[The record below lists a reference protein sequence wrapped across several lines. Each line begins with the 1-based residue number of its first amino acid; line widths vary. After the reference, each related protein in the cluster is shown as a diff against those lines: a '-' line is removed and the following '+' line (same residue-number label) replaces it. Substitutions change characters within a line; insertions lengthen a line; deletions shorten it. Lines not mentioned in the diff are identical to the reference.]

1 MRTLRSFSLAKKHS
15 TLLHVGA
22 FAIQRLALIGVVA
35 FAIVYFCALGLRL
48 SANSRLRVDQEPY
61 TIRDVAG
68 PALEETVGF
77 FEAPSRGNLGLVP
90 SGISGRDW
98 ASTTDVLVNAYIHSA
113 WLLIV
118 VIGAAAVAGITA
130 GAITA
135 AWRHSATA
143 LPMLT
148 LTVVGVSIPSFFL
161 ALLIQVG
168 SIEFY
173 RRTGIRVV
181 LLGPNPGGGSSLL
194 PRIALPA
201 LVLVARPLA
210 HISRVT
216 YVSLSEVLRRDFVR
230 TARAKGV
237 RELLVFWRH
246 VLRNSGV
253 SILTAV
259 GVSLRFALGSLPV
272 AEIFFD

>member
-15 TLLHVGA
+15 ALLHVGA
-22 FAIQRLALIGVVA
+22 CAIQRLALIGVVA
-35 FAIVYFCALGLRL
+35 FGIVYFCALGLRL

-77 FEAPSRGNLGLVP
+77 FEALSRGNLGLVP
-90 SGISGRDW
+90 PGISGRDW

-118 VIGAAAVAGITA
+118 VIGAAAVAGITS

-135 AWRHSATA
+135 AWRHSAMS

-161 ALLIQVG
+161 ALLIQIG

-181 LLGPNPGGGSSLL
+181 FLGPHPGGGSSLL

-201 LVLVARPLA
+201 LVLIARPLA

-216 YVSLSEVLRRDFVR
+216 YVSLSEVLECDFDR
-230 TARAKGV
+230 TARAWDWASPG
-237 RELLVFWRH
+237 
-246 VLRNSGV
+246 
-253 SILTAV
+253 
-259 GVSLRFALGSLPV
+259 
-272 AEIFFD
+272 